1 MIIFVTPMRKLFL
14 ALLSGLLFALSWPSI
29 GFFPLIFLAFI
40 PLLILEKESKN
51 GSQVFWYSF
60 FAFFLF
66 NIITTYWIYHATI
79 IGAIFA
85 FIINSA
91 LMALS
96 FWLFHKI
103 KIITI
108 ERLGY
113 FSLIVL
119 WISMEYLHLN
129 WDLSWPWLTLGNV
142 FAANPYIIQWYEF
155 TGFLGGTLWV
165 ILVNLLLYRVYRFY
179 TIFRL
184 LSIVCIILFPIF
196 LSLCMYFSY
205 DYKQDNAVEVV
216 IVQPNVDPYLEKFDI
231 AHDLQ
236 LNNFI
241 ELAESAVTKETE
253 LLVGPE
259 TALIEGIWENQ
270 NYDKIQ
276 SISKLKAFQAKYPK
290 LNIVI
295 GANSY
300 KLFKSSDQKSNTA
313 REIRNENIFY
323 DAYNSAVFLNKSGEI
338 DVYHK
343 TKLVPGVEKMPFP
356 KMLDPLAK
364 IAVDLG
370 GTSGTL
376 ASDNYL
382 NLFKFSRVNISPL
395 ICYESVYGE
404 MILSEKNLITIIT
417 NDGWWKNT
425 AGYKQ
430 HLVYASLR
438 AIEQR
443 KFVVRS
449 ANTGISAVVN
459 SRGDIVKQSEWDEAV
474 CLSSTV
480 QLNNSI
486 TYYNRFGDYI
496 GRLSAFVAIILL
508 ALSYVKR
515 KLNI

>member
-142 FAANPYIIQWYEF
+142 FATNPYIIQWYEF

>member
-1 MIIFVTPMRKLFL
+1 MNCPKRI
-14 ALLSGLLFALSWPSI
+14 S
-29 GFFPLIFLAFI
+29 FF
-40 PLLILEKESKN
+40 
-51 GSQVFWYSF
+51 F

-142 FAANPYIIQWYEF
+142 FATNPYIIQWYEF

-231 AHDLQ
+231 AYDLQ

-270 NYDKIQ
+270 NNNYDKIQ

-323 DAYNSAVFLNKSGEI
+323 DAYNSAVFFNKSGVI

-364 IAVDLG
+364 IAIDLG

-480 QLNNSI
+480 QLNDSI